1 MFLSAS
7 RIPREFPPKVLFP
20 RYPHYFHSNLPLS
33 IVHNYCLSFV
43 SFAFNFA
50 SVSVSAAGVCLA
62 SFYFL
67 APLRVAISNLQFA
80 PGRHNYFVAIKSLD
94 TAKGKF
100 AQFMPGLLRFVCQ
113 EGGRK
118 LRKNNYTAQAIA
130 IRVRTFPPFF
140 CDYLPNSKT
149 RHLMNDYRTHFLFMR
164 WVSRANQIRNNTNQI
179 SNDPP

>member
-7 RIPREFPPKVLFP
+7 RIPRDFPPKVLFP

-50 SVSVSAAGVCLA
+50 SVSVSAAKVCLA
-62 SFYFL
+62 SSYFL

-100 AQFMPGLLRFVCQ
+100 AQFMPGLLRFACQ
-113 EGGRK
+113 GRGEK
-118 LRKNNYTAQAIA
+118 AAKEQLHRPSN
-130 IRVRTFPPFF
+130 
-140 CDYLPNSKT
+140 CNS
-149 RHLMNDYRTHFLFMR
+149 
-164 WVSRANQIRNNTNQI
+164 SANF
-179 SNDPP
+179 SPVLL